1 MDIRRN
7 ELDQIIAQGRQLSSH
22 CDSQTSLKIN
32 EITHRLQQQWSTVE
46 QRLQDIVRPSRDI
59 VDNWRQFN
67 ASYVHL
73 LDRLSELE
81 ARWYSIQREK
91 FTSDIETLFDK
102 AKVKQHRFVFFSFLR
117 FFLGFSSSSST
128 TRSRNRQTLR
138 TSTKTRS
145 ISTTDLC
152 QENRHTIFRYQ
163 KSTFRTTNIPRE
175 TSRRLQRTK
184 TTRTN
189 LSRLHQRTQS
199 SHSSSSTRSSITTN
213 HRRQRIVQCSTTSR
227 SSRWTSIETRSHRTA
242 EFQ

>member
-117 FFLGFSSSSST
+117 FFLRIFIIVFNNSISKSSNSTNEHKNSVNIYHRSLPRKSTHNIPLSKINIPNYEHSKRNFSS
-128 TRSRNRQTLR
+128 
-138 TSTKTRS
+138 
-145 ISTTDLC
+145 IA
-152 QENRHTIFRYQ
+152 
-163 KSTFRTTNIPRE
+163 TN
-175 TSRRLQRTK
+175 
-184 TTRTN
+184 
-189 LSRLHQRTQS
+189 
-199 SHSSSSTRSSITTN
+199 
-213 HRRQRIVQCSTTSR
+213 
-227 SSRWTSIETRSHRTA
+227 
-242 EFQ
+242 